1 MPVTDRLHRDHAG
14 GLWDC
19 GAWRQPLPRV
29 GAARGSCRHPGR
41 RRTRPGDGNA
51 RSGGQPPAAGPG
63 STSAALN
70 LRLLAKVTPSGG
82 DGDLPVGPGDLIE
95 VSVFEV
101 EELSKL
107 KLRIPARGMIS
118 LPLIGQV
125 QAAGRTA
132 TELEDE
138 IRTKLQQKFMHDP
151 QVSVFVHEHNSQR
164 VSVMGAVRRGGV
176 ITLNRQLRLADAL
189 ATAEGLADDAHH
201 VVYVIRQVPAGTV
214 SQLRASAA
222 GGPGATSPPATSP
235 PADAKEEVM
244 TPIDLSELADGRDE
258 LNVSLRPGDVIHV
271 PRAGSF
277 YVGGSVERS
286 GSFLLKEKTTLQQ
299 AILAAGGVKNVADWT
314 DIRLYRKTP
323 SGQVEVTTVDLNAV
337 EAGQAAPELRPNDVV
352 IVGMHAGKAV
362 FYGFIDFFKGAL
374 GRGKGNLSIPPHSS
388 WPIVPTRTLPA
399 RPEPP
404 AALDVAH
411 VRPRPRP
418 VEPPM
423 WAYWRVLMRHR
434 WTVLTVLLGAVLAPL
449 IWSFITRPVFTATAL
464 LRVEREEPRV
474 VKFEQ
479 VVRDD
484 LQGESPVTQLHT
496 FQRLLQSRT
505 LANRVI
511 GRPGTRA
518 PSRVSGAP
526 QWAR

>member
-1 MPVTDRLHRDHAG
+1 
-14 GLWDC
+14 
-19 GAWRQPLPRV
+19 
-29 GAARGSCRHPGR
+29 
-41 RRTRPGDGNA
+41 
-51 RSGGQPPAAGPG
+51 
-63 STSAALN
+63 LN
-70 LRLLAKVTPSGG
+70 LRLLAKAGPSGG

-138 IRTKLQQKFMHDP
+138 IRTKLQQKYMHDP

-222 GGPGATSPPATSP
+222 GGPGATSPPATSR

-244 TPIDLSELADGRDE
+244 TPIDLSQLADGRDE

-277 YVGGSVERS
+277 YVGGSVERP

-314 DIRLYRKTP
+314 DIRLYRQTP
-323 SGQVEVTTVDLNAV
+323 SGQVDVTTVDLNVV
-337 EAGQAAPELRPNDVV
+337 EEGQAPPELRRDDVV
-352 IVGMHAGKAV
+352 IVGKHAGKAV
-362 FYGFIDFFKGAL
+362 FYGFLDFFKGAL
-374 GRGKGNLSIPPHSS
+374 GVAKG
-388 WPIVPTRTLPA
+388 
-399 RPEPP
+399 
-404 AALDVAH
+404 
-411 VRPRPRP
+411 
-418 VEPPM
+418 
-423 WAYWRVLMRHR
+423 
-434 WTVLTVLLGAVLAPL
+434 
-449 IWSFITRPVFTATAL
+449 F
-464 LRVEREEPRV
+464 
-474 VKFEQ
+474 
-479 VVRDD
+479 
-484 LQGESPVTQLHT
+484 
-496 FQRLLQSRT
+496 
-505 LANRVI
+505 
-511 GRPGTRA
+511 
-518 PSRVSGAP
+518 
-526 QWAR
+526 